1 MSSTNIPIE
10 ELKTQ
15 AAEQILNYCQLI
27 GSTPHGKAKNAFGRE
42 ARRWAAEWNRLDR
55 LPPDTPI
62 QSIRPLQHAL
72 KEVSVTLEDR
82 PPIRTYFPSD
92 IQTPGSHE

>member
-1 MSSTNIPIE
+1 MSSTNIHID

-27 GSTPHGKAKNAFGRE
+27 GRTQGKAKDAFRRE
-42 ARRWAAEWNRLDR
+42 ARRWAAEWTRLDR

-62 QSIRPLQHAL
+62 QSIRPLRHAL
-72 KEVSVTLEDR
+72 KVVKTPADR
-82 PPIRTYFPSD
+82 PPIRTYFPID
-92 IQTPGSHE
+92 HQTPNGHE